1 VVKSIDGSSDCGKV
15 PSTSVAVPPVLAL
28 EVPPDVVDD
37 EDAADDVEDE
47 LEPELPHAATAN
59 AMATATAAQS
69 GLLYFLM
76 RPPPRGLS
84 G

>member
-1 VVKSIDGSSDCGKV
+1 
-15 PSTSVAVPPVLAL
+15 VAVPPVFPLL
-28 EVPPDVVDD
+28 ELPAAVVDD
-37 EDAADDVEDE
+37 DDDAADEAELE

-84 G
+84 RQNLVDRRRVVGMTR

>member
-1 VVKSIDGSSDCGKV
+1 
-15 PSTSVAVPPVLAL
+15 LL
-28 EVPPDVVDD
+28 ELELDVVADD
-37 EDAADDVEDE
+37 EDAAAEDDEE

-59 AMATATAAQS
+59 AMATATAAHS

-84 G
+84 VQKSS

>member
-1 VVKSIDGSSDCGKV
+1 
-15 PSTSVAVPPVLAL
+15 VAVPPVLPPL
-28 EVPPDVVDD
+28 EDPPDDDVDD
-37 EDAADDVEDE
+37 ADAAPPPEDE
-47 LEPELPHAATAN
+47 LDPELPHAATAK

-84 G
+84 A